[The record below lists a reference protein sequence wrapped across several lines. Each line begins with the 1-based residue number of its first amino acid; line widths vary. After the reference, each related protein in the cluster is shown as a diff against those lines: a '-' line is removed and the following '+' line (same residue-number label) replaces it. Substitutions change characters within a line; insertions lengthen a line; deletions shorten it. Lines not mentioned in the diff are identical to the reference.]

1 MAVELSRRRVAASRM
16 AALAAE
22 LLDASPL
29 CAIATVAPG
38 SRAHVNTAYFACS
51 PDFDIVWMSEPNA
64 KHSRNL
70 RANKT
75 VAIAVFDSGQTW
87 GEPDRGIQLFGSA
100 GEAEGRAVERAEA
113 LYASRFQR
121 ARDFDLTAYRLYM
134 FRPRRLK
141 LFDEHALGTGVFVT
155 AKVARRGRLTWERT
169 EVYRPGK
176 GAGR

>member
-1 MAVELSRRRVAASRM
+1 MATLV
-16 AALAAE
+16 AE
-22 LLDASPL
+22 LLDASAL

-38 SRAHVNTAYFACS
+38 SRAHVNTAYFAWS

-64 KHSRNL
+64 RHSRNL

-100 GEAEGRAVERAEA
+100 DEAQGRAVERAAA

-121 ARDFDLTAYRLYM
+121 GREFDLTAYRVYL

-141 LFDEHALGTGVFVT
+141 LFNERALGGGVFVT
-155 AKVARRGRLTWERT
+155 AKVARSGRLTWERT
-169 EVYRPGK
+169 EVYRPGRD
-176 GAGR
+176 AER